1 MGNMCLPVR
10 NDDDT
15 PFEMIEHIRDS
26 QIGSS
31 DPGRLSVA
39 TSERFG
45 SIVEGRASRNPSI
58 IDTKYK
64 SLADMKERLQIDV
77 VNSKN

>member
-1 MGNMCLPVR
+1 MCLPAR
-10 NDDDT
+10 HEDDT
-15 PFEMIEHIRDS
+15 PFEMIEHLRDS
-26 QIGSS
+26 QISS
-31 DPGRLSVA
+31 MDPNRISVM

-64 SLADMKERLQIDV
+64 NLADMKERLQIDV